1 MHSSLNPGLRNFV
14 TWAHYLRSH
23 AGRRLITDQFI
34 CNKASFYSSM
44 LSIALVVLS
53 FFTALILALV
63 GRSKKTGIHTAWLAL
78 LIVVLNLIGSS

>member
-1 MHSSLNPGLRNFV
+1 
-14 TWAHYLRSH
+14 
-23 AGRRLITDQFI
+23 
-34 CNKASFYSSM
+34 M

-78 LIVVLNLIGSS
+78 LIVVLNLILYQLAIQCPGW